1 MNNEIWK
8 PVLDYIGLYEVSN
21 LGRVRSLK
29 FNKFRILKPFKT
41 KKGYLHVDLCKDG
54 KRKAFNIHRLVW
66 ETFNGKIP
74 DGMQVNHINEDK
86 TDNFVFVNP
95 DGSVDLDKSNL
106 NLMTPKE
113 NTNYGTRNKRV
124 SVAMTNGKL
133 SDPVLQLTL
142 DGELVREWPSM
153 SEADRYGYNSS
164 HISSCCNGKR
174 KSHKGFKWMKKLPSC

>member
-41 KKGYLHVDLCKDG
+41 KKGYLHVDLCEDG
-54 KRKAFNIHRLVW
+54 KRKEFNIHRLVW

-74 DGMQVNHINEDK
+74 DGMQVNHIDENK
-86 TDNFVFVNP
+86 LNNR
-95 DGSVDLDKSNL
+95 LDNL

-113 NTNYGTRNKRV
+113 NTNYGTRNKRA

-153 SEADRYGYNSS
+153 SEADRYGYNHS